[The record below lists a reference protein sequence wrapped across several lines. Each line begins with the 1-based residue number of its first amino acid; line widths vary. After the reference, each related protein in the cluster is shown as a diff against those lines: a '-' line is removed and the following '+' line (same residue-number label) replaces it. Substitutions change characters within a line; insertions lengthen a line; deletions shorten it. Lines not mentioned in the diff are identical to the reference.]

1 MRRAKLTHAATRA
14 AMCAAACAAL
24 LASASARADTTTPP
38 TPATILPAGVTG
50 SGAEGQLELALGWA
64 TSAFSHRVGAGLAWH
79 DGAFVLGIDAA
90 LEARKTEGL
99 PASEQT
105 SWPRLGLRLGARP
118 TFVEGAV
125 ADDALALAL
134 GGQLLG
140 HAEVAPIGVEGLA
153 PYTVSALAG
162 LHADLRAADRVQLG
176 VAASAVVDPTPLAA
190 NANDESAALG
200 VDALIELRLG
210 ISLPTGWIGLVGA
223 LEVGVV
229 GDARATQGLVRL
241 TAAH

>member
-1 MRRAKLTHAATRA
+1 MRRAKLTRTAI
-14 AMCAAACAAL
+14 CAAACAAL
-24 LASASARADTTTPP
+24 LASASARADSTTPP

-50 SGAEGQLELALGWA
+50 SGADGQLELALGWA

-118 TFVEGAV
+118 TFVEGTV

-134 GGQLLG
+134 GAQLLG

-162 LHADLRAADRVQLG
+162 LHADLRAADHVQLG

-190 NANDESAALG
+190 NASEARADAALG

-210 ISLPTGWIGLVGA
+210 IALPTGWIGLVGA

-241 TAAH
+241 TAAN

>member
-1 MRRAKLTHAATRA
+1 MRRPANSPAQ
-14 AMCAAACAAL
+14 AAALLVAAL
-24 LASASARADTTTPP
+24 LAPTAARADATTPP
-38 TPATILPAGVTG
+38 TPATILPVGVTG
-50 SGAEGQLELALGWA
+50 SGADAQLELALGWA

-79 DGAFVLGIDAA
+79 DGAFVLGVDAA
-90 LEARKTEGL
+90 LEARKTDGL

-118 TFVEGAV
+118 TFVEGAA
-125 ADDALALAL
+125 ADGALALAL
-134 GGQLLG
+134 GAQLLG
-140 HAEVAPIGVEGLA
+140 HAELAPISVEGLA
-153 PYTVSALAG
+153 PYTLSALAG
-162 LHADLRAADRVQLG
+162 LHADVRAADRVQLG

-200 VDALIELRLG
+200 VDALFELRLG
-210 ISLPTGWIGLVGA
+210 IALPTGWIGLVGA

-241 TAAH
+241 TAAN